1 MDENLV
7 QVKKGEGMSVIGN
20 DNSILE
26 IVYSLIYLVT
36 FSSAPGA
43 AIGIIATAMVYKY
56 LEVWAAIIVGMAVG
70 VLSIA
75 IMCWLMFVAL
85 TAVLRAMATQPRD
98 IDGRFRE
105 IPVYDHGKHKFN
117 LISAVKRQ
125 KKRS

>member
-1 MDENLV
+1 MNENLV
-7 QVKKGEGMSVIGN
+7 QLKKGEGMSVIGN

-36 FSSAPGA
+36 FASAPGA
-43 AIGIIATAMVYKY
+43 AIGIIAAAMVYKY
-56 LEVWAAIIVGMAVG
+56 LVVWAAVLVGIAVG
-70 VLSIA
+70 ALSIV
-75 IMCWLMFVAL
+75 IMCWLMFLAL

-105 IPVYDHGKHKFN
+105 IPVFDHGTHKFN

-125 KKRS
+125 KKRN

>member
-1 MDENLV
+1 MNENLV
-7 QVKKGEGMSVIGN
+7 QLKKGEGMSVIGN

-36 FSSAPGA
+36 FASAPGA
-43 AIGIIATAMVYKY
+43 AIGIIAAAMVYKY
-56 LEVWAAIIVGMAVG
+56 LVVWAALLVGMAVG

-75 IMCWLMFVAL
+75 IMCWLMFLAL

-98 IDGRFRE
+98 VDGRFRE
-105 IPVYDHGKHKFN
+105 IPVYANGAHKFN

-125 KKRS
+125 KKSR

>member
-7 QVKKGEGMSVIGN
+7 QVKRTDGMSVIGN

-26 IVYSLIYLVT
+26 VVYSLVYLVT
-36 FSSAPGA
+36 FASAPGA
-43 AIGIIATAMVYKY
+43 AIGIIAAAIVYKY
-56 LEVWAAIIVGMAVG
+56 LVVWAAILVGIAVG
-70 VLSIA
+70 AVSIA
-75 IMCWLMFVAL
+75 IMCWLMFTAL
-85 TAVLRAMATQPRD
+85 AAILKAMATQPRD

-125 KKRS
+125 KRHK